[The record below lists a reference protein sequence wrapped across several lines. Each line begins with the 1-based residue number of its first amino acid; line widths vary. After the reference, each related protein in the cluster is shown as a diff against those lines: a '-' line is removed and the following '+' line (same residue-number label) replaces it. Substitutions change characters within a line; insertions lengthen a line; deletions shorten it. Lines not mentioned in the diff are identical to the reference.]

1 MTGLSVDLHI
11 HTSYSDGLYS
21 PEEIVR
27 LAHDTNLKGISITD
41 HDTIAGVEEA
51 RIEARELG
59 IDILS
64 GVELSCELEGYEIH
78 ILGYFAPGRESELE
92 EKLEWYQM
100 KRTERASD
108 ILDRLKRHGIE
119 LDMNEVRRF
128 SKGKSIGRLH
138 VAKALIAQ
146 GRGSSIHEIFSRY
159 LGPDGL
165 AYVPKVK
172 LAIPDAVDLI
182 HEHQGVAV
190 LAHPGMYR
198 IPDAA
203 ERTVDYLDGIEVW
216 YPEHSPTLEDTLYA
230 FAIENR
236 LIPTGGSD
244 FHGVGRIEIGHVRVS
259 YTTFTRLLDV
269 AVGV

>member
-1 MTGLSVDLHI
+1 MTGSSADLHI
-11 HTSYSDGLYS
+11 HTSYSDGLFS
-21 PEEIVR
+21 PEEVVK
-27 LAHDTNLKGISITD
+27 LAHDVNLRAISITD
-41 HDTIAGVEEA
+41 HDTVAGIEEA
-51 RIEARELG
+51 RLAAKELEVE
-59 IDILS
+59 ILS
-64 GVELSCELEGYEIH
+64 GVELSCELEGTEIH
-78 ILGYFAPGRESELE
+78 IIGYFAPGRENELE

-108 ILDRLKRHGIE
+108 ILDRLKRNGIE
-119 LDMNEVRRF
+119 LEMEEVQRY

-146 GRGSSIHEIFSRY
+146 GRGSSIHDVFSRF

-172 LAIPDAVDLI
+172 LSIPAAVELI

-190 LAHPGMYR
+190 IAHPGMYR
-198 IPDAA
+198 ISNAA
-203 ERTVDYLDGIEVW
+203 EMTLEYLDGIEVW
-216 YPEHSPTLEDTLYA
+216 YPEHPPSLEDALYA
-230 FAIENR
+230 LALENH

-244 FHGVGRIEIGHVRVS
+244 FHGTGRIEIGCVRVPYS
-259 YTTFTRLLDV
+259 TYTRLLDV